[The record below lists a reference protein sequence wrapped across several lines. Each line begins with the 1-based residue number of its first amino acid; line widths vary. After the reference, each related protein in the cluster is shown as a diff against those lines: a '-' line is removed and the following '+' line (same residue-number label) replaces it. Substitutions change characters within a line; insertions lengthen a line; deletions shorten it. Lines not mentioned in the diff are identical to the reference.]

1 MKIMLDDTVEIIVLS
16 KQCLL

>member
-1 MKIMLDDTVEIIVLS
+1 MLDDTVEIIVLS